1 LLGKDKEKEMRDV
14 CQGTVK
20 WFNEGKGYGFIARE
34 NEGDLFFHISSFQEE
49 RELAD
54 LLSVWFTVGANP
66 RGPCAEKVWFHE
78 PSLEEISP
86 DVSQSSENQSPP
98 PSFASIPNQEIAA
111 KEEAANEPMICGGTV
126 ISWNERR
133 GFGLIRTDAYGSV
146 FAHFAQIMG
155 KNRTA
160 LNAGEEVSFIARY
173 NPSKNRWEAKQ
184 IGGPQREELRHSP
197 PECLDPL
204 ICTLVFKSGG
214 NIFASPDNGYAGPW
228 PKIPV
233 CLLSLPGNGAGFRG
247 LKVSIIL
254 GKDGMVASAKM
265 VA

>member
-1 LLGKDKEKEMRDV
+1 MRDV

-34 NEGDLFFHISSFQEE
+34 NEGDLFFHVSSFQKEG
-49 RELAD
+49 RKLAG
-54 LLSVWFTVGANP
+54 SPPVWFTVGANP

-126 ISWNERR
+126 ISWNKYR
-133 GFGLIRTDAYGSV
+133 GFGLVVCDRYGTI
-146 FAHFAQIMG
+146 FAHHSQIIG
-155 KNRTA
+155 ENRTA
-160 LNAGEEVSFIARY
+160 LNVGEEVSFIARY
-173 NPSKNRWEAKQ
+173 NSSKDRWEAKQ
-184 IGGPQREELRHSP
+184 IGGPQREELCDSP
-197 PECLDPL
+197 PECLV
-204 ICTLVFKSGG
+204 CTLVFKSGG
-214 NIFASPDNGYAGPW
+214 NIFASPDNGYAGSW
-228 PKIPV
+228 PKIPD
-233 CLLSLPGNGAGFRG
+233 CFLSLPENGVDFNG
-247 LKVSIIL
+247 LKVSVIL
-254 GKDGMVASAKM
+254 GKDGVVASAQM